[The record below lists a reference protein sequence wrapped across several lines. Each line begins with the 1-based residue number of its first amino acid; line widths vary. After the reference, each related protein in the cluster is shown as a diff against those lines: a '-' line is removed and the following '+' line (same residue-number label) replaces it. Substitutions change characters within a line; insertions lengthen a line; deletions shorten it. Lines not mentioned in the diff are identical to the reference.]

1 MTDTQPLA
9 DRVAIVTGASSGIG
23 RATAKTLAADGAAV
37 VLAARRESVLD
48 ELATEIENAHG
59 TQTLAVPTDVTDA
72 EAVETL
78 VESTIETFG
87 RLDVLVNNAGILRMA
102 DRLEDLS
109 LSDYHDQMA
118 TNVDGTFYAT
128 RAALPH
134 LRESK
139 GLVIFV
145 GSDSGK
151 HPDPLLLTYASSKW
165 WVRGFAKSLDARE
178 GPNGVGVTLVNP
190 GDTLTDINFRGAPL
204 SEQAEEGN
212 LLDAQEI
219 ADAVAFAARQ
229 RPTSTISEIDVSHR
243 ELGGEIY
250 GALVEE

>member
-1 MTDTQPLA
+1 MTAPKPL
-9 DRVAIVTGASSGIG
+9 DGNVVIVTGASSGIG
-23 RATAKTLAADGAAV
+23 HTTAKTLAADGATV
-37 VLAARRESVLD
+37 VLAARRESALD
-48 ELATEIENAHG
+48 ELAAEVERDFG
-59 TQTLAVPTDVTDA
+59 TQTLVVPTDVTDA
-72 EAVETL
+72 DAVEAL

-87 RLDVLVNNAGILRMA
+87 HLDVLVNNAGILRMA

-109 LSDYHDQMA
+109 LSDYHDLMG
-118 TNVDGTFYAT
+118 TNVDGTFYTT

-134 LRESK
+134 LRESD

-151 HPDPLLLTYASSKW
+151 HPDPLLLAYGSTKW
-165 WVRGFAKSLDARE
+165 WVRGFAKSLEARE

-212 LLDAQEI
+212 FLEAQEI
-219 ADAVAFAARQ
+219 ADAIAFAARQ
-229 RPTSTISEIDVSHR
+229 RPTSSISEIDVSHR
-243 ELGGEIY
+243 ELGREIY
-250 GALVEE
+250 GALIEE